1 MALALAKTGILDELH
16 IELLG
21 TKLDSIEQAEDRE
34 KFKELC
40 KKLGEPVPPS
50 KTVNTVEDAL
60 AFGDEIGYP
69 IIVRLAFTM
78 GGTGGGICHN
88 REELAE
94 IAQNGL

>member
-1 MALALAKTGILDELH
+1 MALALAKTGILDELN

-21 TKLDSIEQAEDRE
+21 TKLSSIEQAEDRE

-69 IIVRLAFTM
+69 IIVDQHLQWV
-78 GGTGGGICHN
+78 
-88 REELAE
+88 ELVAE
-94 IAQNGL
+94 SVIVMKN